1 MAEERGESQMPADGG
16 VDAERTP
23 WGKVDRLRERM
34 LRPGPQPSREE
45 GARNQLER
53 LYGAMVA
60 SVADKGYAATTVGDL
75 LEISGVSRS
84 SFYDLFRDKEDCFL
98 ATFDALLELGMAIVQ
113 TEMNGEGTLEERAR
127 RGMRKMLESVVV
139 QPAAADLCFNHPYDL
154 GPRGHEALE
163 KAMTRF
169 GEIIGPALA
178 ELTGREELPPQMVRA
193 LLGGAQLIIQVHLR
207 RGEERDL
214 PDLADH
220 MMDWALSYEAPPV
233 PLRLT
238 GRHPREFESHPPAF
252 VNYSQPE
259 RIVRALAAV
268 AGERGYPAV
277 TIAEIAA
284 RAQMSQ
290 ATFYANFDDKEAALL
305 ATLDSAAAQA
315 MAVMGPAARRSPD
328 WPNALRAGFGALC
341 FFSATEPDFAR
352 LAERRGLG
360 RRAEGAGA
368 ARPLDRA
375 DADPDETGLHAQ
387 PRCPALRRRRDHRR
401 GLGPL
406 LPDDRQQGAAGN
418 ARDRAARQLHRAVTV
433 HRRRGRGRGRQRR
446 RSGAQRLRR
455 ASGQPRVSR

>member
-75 LEISGVSRS
+75 LELSGVSRS

-178 ELTGREELPPQMVRA
+178 ELSGREELPPQMVRA

-315 MAVMGPAARRSPD
+315 MAVMGPASRRSPD

-352 LAERRGLG
+352 LAERRDLG

-387 PRCPALRRRRDHRR
+387 PAMSRSSSPTRSSA
-401 GLGPL
+401 
-406 LPDDRQQGAAGN
+406 
-418 ARDRAARQLHRAVTV
+418 
-433 HRRRGRGRGRQRR
+433 
-446 RSGAQRLRR
+446 RSGASSTRR
-455 ASGQPRVSR
+455 SSARGRRRMPEIAPLASYIALSPFIGAEAAAEVANGDGRGPRD